1 MSDTPFVVVVVALAA
16 LVAAAVLLHLRAR
29 VARATRRQL
38 VNIQARV
45 GGILESAMDAV
56 ISVDESQRIVIFNGA
71 AERVFRWP
79 RTAVIGQRLDM
90 LLPERYRG
98 AHAAH
103 IEAFGRG
110 DGHARGMGPRTV
122 LNGLRADGE
131 EFPIEASISRH
142 EEDGRKLFTVILR
155 DVNERIQAEA
165 RLARSEARLRSI
177 LDSAMDAIIT
187 VDESQHIVLF
197 NEAAERVF
205 GCPRHE
211 ALGAPLSWFIPE
223 RFRAGHA
230 GHMRR
235 FGETGATTRRMG
247 EQRVVTGLRRNGEE
261 FPIEASISRH

>member
-110 DGHARGMGPRTV
+110 DGHARGMGPR
-122 LNGLRADGE
+122 
-131 EFPIEASISRH
+131 
-142 EEDGRKLFTVILR
+142 
-155 DVNERIQAEA
+155 
-165 RLARSEARLRSI
+165 
-177 LDSAMDAIIT
+177 
-187 VDESQHIVLF
+187 
-197 NEAAERVF
+197 
-205 GCPRHE
+205 
-211 ALGAPLSWFIPE
+211 
-223 RFRAGHA
+223 
-230 GHMRR
+230 
-235 FGETGATTRRMG
+235 
-247 EQRVVTGLRRNGEE
+247 
-261 FPIEASISRH
+261 